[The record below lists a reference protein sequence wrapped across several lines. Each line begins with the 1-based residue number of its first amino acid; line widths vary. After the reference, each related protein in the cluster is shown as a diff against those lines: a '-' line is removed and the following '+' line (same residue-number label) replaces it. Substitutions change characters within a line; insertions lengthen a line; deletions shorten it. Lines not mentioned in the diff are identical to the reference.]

1 MSDKEQK
8 RLFSNNLS
16 RLLNERQKSQ
26 KEVAD
31 AIGVSPQT
39 FNTWIQGIAILRMD
53 KIQLLAD
60 YFNIRKTILIDPLEE
75 SAEKVISFSS
85 EEESIILAYRK
96 APDLTKDAV
105 ANVLGV
111 KRAGS
116 GSGSAINNV
125 G

>member
-8 RLFSNNLS
+8 RVFSNNLS

-39 FNTWIQGIAILRMD
+39 FNTWIQGIAIPRMD

-111 KRAGS
+111 KRACS
-116 GSGSAINNV
+116 GSGSVINNV